1 QLAGRTRYEG
11 SSRQFDIAPGD
22 LLVTSLAEDYRL
34 EMLGGHR
41 RPRHGSSEQANPFC
55 ILWQV
60 GARQEKA
67 AVDSVDTLA
76 LMNTATHGAAALT
89 VRLGSL
95 EELVWL
101 YDQTSPFHFV
111 MGATFVGAG
120 AAAPWREVLDALQ
133 WRHPLLRVR
142 IERDASA
149 HPKFVTDE

>member
-1 QLAGRTRYEG
+1 
-11 SSRQFDIAPGD
+11 
-22 LLVTSLAEDYRL
+22 
-34 EMLGGHR
+34 
-41 RPRHGSSEQANPFC
+41 
-55 ILWQV
+55 
-60 GARQEKA
+60 
-67 AVDSVDTLA
+67 
-76 LMNTATHGAAALT
+76 MNTATHGAAALT

-149 HPKFVTDE
+149 HPKFVTDEAARIPLRMGDADIGWAGEMSRELQIPFNHRNAPLIRAAVCGDTTDRPPLQDGVDSRAREPLAW